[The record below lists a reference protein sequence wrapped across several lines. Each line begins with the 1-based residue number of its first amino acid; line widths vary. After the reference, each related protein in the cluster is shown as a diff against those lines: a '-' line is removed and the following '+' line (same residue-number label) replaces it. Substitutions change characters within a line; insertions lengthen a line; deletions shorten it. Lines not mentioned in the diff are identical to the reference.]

1 MAVITLR
8 WARLGAAPF
17 FIWYVTLLDFA
28 EKHRD
33 CKALA
38 FRLTFKEHLPAQ
50 RDRTPCA
57 LLVCVLMRKETRTE
71 KQRMLPVLLFDGIHT
86 LKQPFPAIDL
96 ERLAK
101 EIELCVLDRLKTEQP
116 HAG

>member
-17 FIWYVTLLDFA
+17 FIWYVTLLHFA

-38 FRLTFKEHLPAQ
+38 FRLTFEEHPPMLIQ
-50 RDRTPCA
+50 K
-57 LLVCVLMRKETRTE
+57 VCVA
-71 KQRMLPVLLFDGIHT
+71 PALFSLARWG
-86 LKQPFPAIDL
+86 AIKKSL
-96 ERLAK
+96 GS
-101 EIELCVLDRLKTEQP
+101 TT
-116 HAG
+116 